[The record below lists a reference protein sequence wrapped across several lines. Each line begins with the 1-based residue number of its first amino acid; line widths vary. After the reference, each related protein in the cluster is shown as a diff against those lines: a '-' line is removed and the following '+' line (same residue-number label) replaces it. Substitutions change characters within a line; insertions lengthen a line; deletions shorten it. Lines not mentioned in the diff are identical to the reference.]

1 MPIPLI
7 ILGAILLF
15 IALLLALRVR
25 VCIALQDDIS
35 VTLHVLCFKKRLF
48 PRQKK
53 VKPLSRRRA
62 KKSARKKAKQA
73 AKEAA
78 KAAKSKKH
86 LLSSKKKRT
95 LAEKIVLVR
104 AIAAALIRK
113 THKHLRLHAA
123 RLHVRV
129 ATGDAAQTAVLYGV
143 VCQSLSY
150 LLALFDRV
158 TKLKAVTP
166 DVSVTAD
173 YLAEK
178 PCADVNLVFSLR
190 AWGALAIAIGAAIAF
205 IRTKIKRSNYKKQE
219 NRTVAKAAGAKA
231 QKGNRHG

>member
-7 ILGAILLF
+7 IIGAILLA

-25 VCIALQDDIS
+25 ISIVLKDDIS
-35 VTLHVLCFKKRLF
+35 VTLHILCFKKRLF
-48 PRQKK
+48 PRRKTPKRKYLSKKRAQKIARK
-53 VKPLSRRRA
+53 EA
-62 KKSARKKAKQA
+62 KKA
-73 AKEAA
+73 AKEAI
-78 KAAKSKKH
+78 KTKKGKH
-86 LLSSKKKRT
+86 LLSSKKDRPLT
-95 LAEKIVLVR
+95 EKIALVR
-104 AIAAALIRK
+104 AISAILIRK

-123 RLHVRV
+123 RLHIRV

-158 TKLKAVTP
+158 TRLKAVTP

-178 PCADVNLVFSLR
+178 PSADVRLVFSLR
-190 AWGALAIAIGAAIAF
+190 VWGALAIAFGAALAY
-205 IRTKIKRSNYKKQE
+205 IRTKIKRSNHKK
-219 NRTVAKAAGAKA
+219 RVAKKADGAKA

>member
-7 ILGAILLF
+7 IIGAILLA
-15 IALLLALRVR
+15 IVLLLALRAR
-25 VCIALQDDIS
+25 ICIVMQDDIR
-35 VTLHVLCFKKRLF
+35 VTLHILCFQKRLF
-48 PRQKK
+48 PRQKVPK
-53 VKPLSRRRA
+53 RKYLSKKRAAKNARKAA
-62 KKSARKKAKQA
+62 KKA

-78 KAAKSKKH
+78 KKAKKKH
-86 LLSSKKKRT
+86 LFPSKKKRT

-104 AIAAALIRK
+104 AISAILIRR
-113 THKHLRLHAA
+113 TRKHLRLHAA
-123 RLHVRV
+123 RLHIRV

-178 PCADVNLVFSLR
+178 PSADVRLVFSLR
-190 AWGALAIAIGAAIAF
+190 VWGAIAILFGAAFAY
-205 IRTKIKRSNYKKQE
+205 IRTKIKRSNHKKRAAQ
-219 NRTVAKAAGAKA
+219 KADSAKA

>member
-15 IALLLALRVR
+15 IALLLAIHVR
-25 VCIALQDDIS
+25 VCIVMQDDIS
-35 VTLHVLCFKKRLF
+35 VTLRILCFQKRLF
-48 PRQKK
+48 PRRKVPKRKRISKK
-53 VKPLSRRRA
+53 RALKDARKAA
-62 KKSARKKAKQA
+62 KKA
-73 AKEAA
+73 AKEVAEAA
-78 KAAKSKKH
+78 ASEKTPSQ
-86 LLSSKKKRT
+86 KKKT
-95 LAEKIVLVR
+95 FAEKLMMVR
-104 AIAAALIRK
+104 AISAALIRK
-113 THKHLRLHAA
+113 TRKHLRLHAA

-143 VCQSLSY
+143 VCQTLSY

-158 TKLKAVTP
+158 TKLNAVPP

-178 PCADVNLVFSLR
+178 PSADIKLVFSVR
-190 AWGALAIAIGAAIAF
+190 VWGAIAILFSAAFAF
-205 IRTKIKRSNYKKQE
+205 IRIKMKRSHHKKS
-219 NRTVAKAAGAKA
+219 VAKQAASATA

>member
-7 ILGAILLF
+7 IIGAILLL
-15 IALLLALRVR
+15 IALLLLLRVR
-25 VCIALQDDIS
+25 ICIVLKDDIG
-35 VTLHVLCFKKRLF
+35 VTLHILCFKKRLF
-48 PRQKK
+48 PRRKAPKRKYLSKK
-53 VKPLSRRRA
+53 RAAKNARKAA
-62 KKSARKKAKQA
+62 KKAAREK
-73 AKEAA
+73 A
-78 KAAKSKKH
+78 KAAKKKH
-86 LLSSKKKRT
+86 LFPSKKKRT

-104 AIAAALIRK
+104 AISAVLVRK
-113 THKHLRLHAA
+113 TRKHLRLHAA
-123 RLHVRV
+123 RLHIRV

-178 PCADVNLVFSLR
+178 PSADVKLVFSLR
-190 AWGALAIAIGAAIAF
+190 VWGAIAILFGAAFAY
-205 IRTKIKRSNYKKQE
+205 IRTKTKRSNHKK
-219 NRTVAKAAGAKA
+219 RAAAKAVGAKA